1 VSGSPTGR
9 KAVTLPWLAPAADA
23 CVACA
28 DEPVNSSLAAGD
40 PALVLHILRFGRTT
54 ASIGS
59 NEWFGDAAVL
69 ESLATC
75 IAHRPAHPAITDSD
89 LGRTL
94 IAIGRTASALAA
106 SLATDNRATAAMA
119 ALVAPLGW
127 YALAASEPVA
137 ATPELADSLGRKL
150 ARRWQLPEWACDV
163 ISNLNSDQSTVDALG
178 GNADLLAIVRA
189 SLFVAERQIRTLGIV
204 RSSVSKS
211 LQTAA
216 ENSTIRPVRM
226 GSETPATANPL
237 LGKLLRSVAANRR
250 KTGYAHVP
258 QLERE
263 NERLRFALN
272 QAEARFQAT
281 MQDAKLTAVAELAA
295 GAGHEINNPL
305 AVISG
310 HCQRLIAR
318 EQDPEARQSLGTVI
332 RQTMRVHGILR
343 GLMQF
348 ARPSKPHVE
357 PVAIVPL
364 VEDVVGEL
372 SDLTQERAVE
382 VEVIAEN
389 DEVVVHADA
398 AQIKT
403 ILHQLVRNALEA
415 VGETGRVSV
424 IVEPEST
431 DGMATIAVEDS
442 GPGPNADHLDHLF
455 DPFFS
460 GRDAGR
466 GRGLGLPI
474 AWRLATINGG
484 TVRYD
489 SQPSGP
495 TRFILALPEQPV
507 AAPAAALRK
516 AG

>member
-1 VSGSPTGR
+1 
-9 KAVTLPWLAPAADA
+9 VTLPWLAPAADA

-28 DEPVNSSLAAGD
+28 DDSINVSLAAGD
-40 PALVLHILRFGRTT
+40 PALVLHVLRFGRSTSPLLS
-54 ASIGS
+54 AD
-59 NEWFGDAAVL
+59 WFGDPTVL
-69 ESLATC
+69 ETLSSCL
-75 IAHRPAHPAITDSD
+75 AHRPAHPAITDSD

-94 IAIGRTASALAA
+94 TEIARTASAIAATIATNDQAKAALAA
-106 SLATDNRATAAMA
+106 MI
-119 ALVAPLGW
+119 APLGW
-127 YALAASEPVA
+127 FALAASEPMAV
-137 ATPELADSLGRKL
+137 TPELAASVGRKL

-178 GNADLLAIVRA
+178 GNTELLAVVRA
-189 SLFVAERQIRTLGIV
+189 SLFVAERQIRPLGIV
-204 RSSVSKS
+204 RSTVSKT
-211 LQTAA
+211 LQIAA
-216 ENSTIRPVRM
+216 ESATIRPIPT
-226 GSETPATANPL
+226 GSVTAATANPL
-237 LGKLLRSVAANRR
+237 LGKLLKSVAANRR
-250 KTGYAHVP
+250 RAGFALVP
-258 QLERE
+258 QLEFE
-263 NERLRFALN
+263 NERLRTALD
-272 QAEARFQAT
+272 QADARFQAT
-281 MQDAKLTAVAELAA
+281 MRDAKLTAVAELAA

-364 VEDVVGEL
+364 VEDVVGEV
-372 SDLTQERAVE
+372 SDLTQDRSVE
-382 VEVIAEN
+382 IEVIAEN
-389 DEVVVHADA
+389 DELVAMADA
-398 AQIKT
+398 AQVKT
-403 ILHQLVRNALEA
+403 ILHHLVRNAIEA
-415 VGETGRVSV
+415 VGENGRITVTV
-424 IVEPEST
+424 DPEST
-431 DGMATIAVEDS
+431 DGMAKIAVEDN
-442 GPGPNADHLDHLF
+442 GPGPSAEHLDHLF

-484 TVRYD
+484 TVRHD
-489 SQPSGP
+489 SQPGGP
-495 TRFILALPEQPV
+495 TRFVLALPEQPIAANSV
-507 AAPAAALRK
+507 AMRK

>member
-1 VSGSPTGR
+1 M
-9 KAVTLPWLAPAADA
+9 TLPWLAPAAEA

-28 DEPVNSSLAAGD
+28 DEPVNSLLAATD
-40 PALVLHILRFGRTT
+40 PALVLHVLRFGHSTSPLLST
-54 ASIGS
+54 D
-59 NEWFGDAAVL
+59 WFGDPAVL

-75 IAHRPAHPAITDSD
+75 IAHRPAHPAINDSD
-89 LGRTL
+89 LGRSLTE
-94 IAIGRTASALAA
+94 IARTASAIAAEIATNDRTKAALAA
-106 SLATDNRATAAMA
+106 MI
-119 ALVAPLGW
+119 APLGW
-127 YALAASEPVA
+127 FAMAATEPMA
-137 ATPELADSLGRKL
+137 ATPELAASVGRKL

-178 GNADLLAIVRA
+178 GNTELLAVVRA
-189 SLFVAERQIRTLGIV
+189 SLFVAERHIRPLGIV
-204 RSSVSKS
+204 RSTVLKS

-216 ENSTIRPVRM
+216 EKSTVRPVRM
-226 GSETPATANPL
+226 GTETPATANPL
-237 LGKLLRSVAANRR
+237 LGKLLKSVAANRR
-250 KTGYAHVP
+250 RSGFAHVP
-258 QLERE
+258 QLEFE
-263 NERLRFALN
+263 NERLRTALD
-272 QAEARFQAT
+272 QADTRFQAT
-281 MQDAKLTAVAELAA
+281 MRDAKLTAVAELAA

-348 ARPSKPHVE
+348 ARPSKPHAE

-364 VEDVVGEL
+364 VEDVVGEV
-372 SDLTQERAVE
+372 SDLTQDRSVE
-382 VEVIAEN
+382 IEVIAEN
-389 DEVVVHADA
+389 DELVAMADA
-398 AQIKT
+398 AQVKT
-403 ILHQLVRNALEA
+403 ILHHLVRNAIEA
-415 VGETGRVSV
+415 VGENGRIKVT
-424 IVEPEST
+424 VEPEST
-431 DGMATIAVEDS
+431 DGMTKIAVEDN
-442 GPGPNADHLDHLF
+442 GPGPSAEHLDHLF

-484 TVRYD
+484 TVRHD
-489 SQPSGP
+489 SQPGGP
-495 TRFILALPEQPV
+495 TRFVLTLPEQP
-507 AAPAAALRK
+507 AAASSVTTAALRK